1 MPPARHPAAHAEAL
15 PVLYELSLAVRGGLD
30 LRDTCSAFLDVAMA
44 RLDFDYASVWVRREV
59 LPDAAGLSAR
69 ERDGFGLAYASPD
82 SLASTASISALH
94 PLVQRSED
102 ALWSV
107 VAADESAFGQLV
119 MERGVDGG
127 AYVVFRLQDV
137 GLLKLYASA
146 SKPQPSLSMAELLC
160 PVIDCFGAAV
170 EACLDHQLDIEEKRR
185 RRHAVSRALRQ
196 QRVASIAALAG
207 GVAERFGRAL
217 TEILARS
224 ASLRDQA
231 PAGGEP
237 AGGEH
242 VDGIAAS
249 AAAAQQLCRQ
259 LAQLSGPRA
268 ADGEGLGAYAPLD
281 LDGVVAQ
288 ALGCAERRG
297 PGGVRVVSERH
308 GAPPAVRCDA
318 DDLGSAFATL
328 MSRAIAASAR
338 RGGAVTVRVLPEHV
352 RRQDFVHYPFG
363 TLRQAGDYACVE
375 IEDLGDGMDEAAK
388 AALFEPFAGG
398 CSEGTGLEMAAA
410 LGVIRRHG
418 GAVAVESA
426 PGAGT
431 CVRVLLPAASQPRVR
446 HAHERALE
454 Q

>member
-1 MPPARHPAAHAEAL
+1 MPPARHPATPAEAL

-30 LRDTCSAFLDVAMA
+30 LRDTCTAFLNVLMA
-44 RLDFDYASVWVRREV
+44 RLDFDYASVWARREV

-69 ERDGFGLAYASPD
+69 ERDGFGLTYASPD
-82 SLASTASISALH
+82 GMASTTSISALH

-107 VAADESAFGQLV
+107 VAADEPAFGQLV

-127 AYVVFRLQDV
+127 AYVVFRLRDV

-146 SKPQPSLSMAELLC
+146 AKPQPSLSMVERLC
-160 PVIDCFGAAV
+160 PVVERFGAAV
-170 EACLDHQLDIEEKRR
+170 EACLDHQLVVEENEHRR
-185 RRHAVSRALRQ
+185 RAVSRALREE
-196 QRVASIAALAG
+196 RTASIGALAG
-207 GVAERFGRAL
+207 GVAARFGRAL

-224 ASLRDQA
+224 ASLRDHESA
-231 PAGGEP
+231 R
-237 AGGEH
+237 GEH
-242 VDGIAAS
+242 VDAIAAS

-259 LAQLSGPRA
+259 LSQLSGPRA
-268 ADGEGLGAYAPLD
+268 ADGEGLGAGAPRD
-281 LDGVVAQ
+281 LDGVVTQ
-288 ALGCAERRG
+288 ALHIAERRI

-318 DDLGSAFATL
+318 DDLRSAFATL

-338 RGGAVTVRVLPEHV
+338 RGGVVTVRILPEHV
-352 RRQDFVHYPFG
+352 RQQDFVHYPFG
-363 TLRQAGDYACVE
+363 TLRRAGDYACVE

-388 AALFEPFAGG
+388 AALFEPVVASGA
-398 CSEGTGLEMAAA
+398 EETGLEMAAA
-410 LGVIRRHG
+410 LGVIRRHR

-426 PGAGT
+426 PRAGT
-431 CVRVLLPAASQPRVR
+431 CVRVLLPAASQPRVG

-454 Q
+454 R